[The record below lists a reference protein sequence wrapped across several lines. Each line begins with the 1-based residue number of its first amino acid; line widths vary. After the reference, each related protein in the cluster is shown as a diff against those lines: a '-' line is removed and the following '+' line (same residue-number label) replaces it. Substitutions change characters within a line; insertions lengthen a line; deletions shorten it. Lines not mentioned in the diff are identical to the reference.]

1 MRLPAVRESVAGAR
15 TSREGSAARLR
26 NAELLSGDVR
36 LMEVEEN
43 LMTKLERLIEFCVRY
58 YGGDNYEMCDNS
70 NLRE

>member
-1 MRLPAVRESVAGAR
+1 
-15 TSREGSAARLR
+15 
-26 NAELLSGDVR
+26 
-36 LMEVEEN
+36 MEVEEN